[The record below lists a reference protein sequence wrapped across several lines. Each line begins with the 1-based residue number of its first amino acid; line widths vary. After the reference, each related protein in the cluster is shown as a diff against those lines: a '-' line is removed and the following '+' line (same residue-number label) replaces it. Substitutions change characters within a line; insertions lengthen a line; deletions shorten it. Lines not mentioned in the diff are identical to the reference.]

1 MRARSCRGVGS
12 ARRGAMRHR
21 RARRASARAAFAR
34 RFARATGARA
44 RACVCVLVACAS
56 VAARG
61 ARAQTPTPT
70 PAPPPP
76 APGGLA
82 ASPFGRANDYEY
94 KVCADQPGSYTVTD
108 ADGVAAQRAQ
118 CVSLDAGEL
127 GFCSGVAWDA
137 CVHTDP
143 PLTLDKRVLN
153 MFDTLTL
160 AQTAMYP
167 ELAGDPDCLLIMSEY
182 MCALTFPRCDPDPID
197 PLIYYE
203 LPACWDYCLNSVF
216 ACTGDYD
223 VAKVSCNASLASGVV
238 APEGRPDIRCTSA
251 AEGVGTAGRLALGVV
266 LAFTLALA

>member
-1 MRARSCRGVGS
+1 MRARSCRGDGS

-61 ARAQTPTPT
+61 ARAQTPTP
-70 PAPPPP
+70 APPPP

-82 ASPFGRANDYEY
+82 ESPFGRANDYKY

-203 LPACWDYCLNSVF
+203 LPACWDYCLNSVY